1 MILLYKGAIMINSM
15 KHKYIEVALVLG
27 ICILSMST
35 RRTSVL
41 RLVSNELYKS
51 IRDILEDIKTKYHNT
66 LEFEVNFIKQDDEHY
81 LVKLSNVSGTLPI
94 FYFNNYNLTHIII
107 VLEMYLESY
116 AINNTHKR
124 WYNFFLPKKYVIHC
138 ENYLMYFFFLHFE
151 EIVGDYYNVTPI
163 SDKECIIHYEEIPM
177 WTRIMRHIF
186 PLNNKHTLLK

>member
-1 MILLYKGAIMINSM
+1 MINNL
-15 KHKYIEVALVLG
+15 KQKYIEVALVLG
-27 ICILSMST
+27 ICVLSMSNK
-35 RRTSVL
+35 RTSVL

-81 LVKLSNVSGTLPI
+81 LLELSSVSGTLPI

-116 AINNTHKR
+116 AINNTHKH
-124 WYNFFLPKKYVIHC
+124 WYNFFLPKRYVIHC

-151 EIVGDYYNVTPI
+151 EIVGDYYIVTPI
-163 SDKECIIHYEEIPM
+163 SDKEHILQYEEIPI
-177 WTRIMRHIF
+177 WTRIMRFINPLYNKL
-186 PLNNKHTLLK
+186 PLNNKHILLK

>member
-1 MILLYKGAIMINSM
+1 M

-41 RLVSNELYKS
+41 RLVSNELYKA
-51 IRDILEDIKTKYHNT
+51 IKDILEDIKTKYHNT

-81 LVKLSNVSGTLPI
+81 LVKLSNASGTLPI

-116 AINNTHKR
+116 AVNNTHKR
-124 WYNFFLPKKYVIHC
+124 WYNFFVPKNYVIHC

-177 WTRIMRHIF
+177 WTRIMRSIF
-186 PLNNKHTLLK
+186 PVNNKHTLLK